1 MATMKKMGDVA
12 LRFLQRRSTSWFLLA
27 LNIVVAAGIMW
38 STRNVV
44 LADAWSYIGLANGIL
59 HGEYSMWWHLAED
72 YPDTVRMPGFPLVI
86 AGVMALF
93 GTWKSMIWV
102 NALLY
107 GVALLCTRAVIHR
120 VDGRVLTW
128 NLFLLLLIPM
138 IFIPYYITQVY
149 TEVPVLALTSLALY
163 IGMRPGPLRW
173 PWALALGLVFGCAFQ
188 FKPVL
193 LLLPPLYAVCRWW
206 QGRSW
211 AEARG
216 LVLMLTVFGA
226 TLLPYGLWNRF
237 QHGVFK
243 ITPLEGGAGVMHFGL
258 WAGKLPG
265 YTEKAYWHNFAG
277 DELIRFTPEEDIP
290 ANIAAY
296 EQEWQ
301 GVNERLTPLLT
312 AHDLVLF
319 TDTVEPPYPSMRTL
333 NPEYTVLRD
342 RLLIDRTIQ
351 LAKTD
356 PLYTAL
362 FKTYSAV
369 RFWVIGIQ
377 RADFAGA
384 SFAGRAQML
393 YATGITLLAFVATLV
408 LVPLAFRRGYVAWS
422 GIWQFVFY
430 MLYFG
435 LFHLPFAIQARYTVP
450 VRFAMFAVLAMA
462 VAGLLE
468 GRKGVAGADKGS
480 LTN

>member
-1 MATMKKMGDVA
+1 MKKIGGW
-12 LRFLQRRSTSWFLLA
+12 LLQTFSKSSTSWLLLG
-27 LNIVVAAGIMW
+27 LNLLVTAGIMW

-72 YPDTVRMPGFPLVI
+72 YPDTVRVPGFPLLI

-93 GTWKSMIWV
+93 GSWKAMVGV
-102 NALLY
+102 NVLLY
-107 GVALLCTRAVIHR
+107 AIALYCTRAVILR
-120 VDGRVLTW
+120 LDGRVLTW
-128 NLFLLLLIPM
+128 NLFLLLLLPM

-149 TEVPVLALTSLALY
+149 TEVPVLALISVALY
-163 IGMRPGPLRW
+163 IGIRPGPLRW

-188 FKPVL
+188 LKPVL
-193 LLLPPLYAVCRWW
+193 LLLPALYAACRWW

-216 LVLMLTVFGA
+216 MLLMLVVFGA
-226 TLLPYGLWNRF
+226 TLVPYGLWNRAR
-237 QHGVFK
+237 HGVFK

-277 DELIRFTPEEDIP
+277 DELVRFTPEEEIP

-296 EQEWQ
+296 EQEWNE
-301 GVNERLTPLLT
+301 VNARIAPLLT
-312 AHDLVLF
+312 AHDSVLF
-319 TDTVEPPYPSMRTL
+319 TDTVKAPFPSMRTL
-333 NPEYTVLRD
+333 NAEYTILRD
-342 RLLIDRTIQ
+342 RLLVERTVD
-351 LAKTD
+351 LATSD

-362 FKTYSAV
+362 FKAYSAI

-377 RADFAGA
+377 RGDLAGA
-384 SFAGRAQML
+384 SLAGRVQML
-393 YATGITLLAFVATLV
+393 YATGITLLVFLATLIV
-408 LVPLAFRRGYVAWS
+408 VPLAFRRGLIAWS
-422 GIWQFVFY
+422 GTWQLLFY

-435 LFHLPFAIQARYTVP
+435 LLHLPFAIQARYTVP
-450 VRFAMFAVLAMA
+450 VRFAMFALLAMA
-462 VAGLLE
+462 IAGFWE
-468 GRKGVAGADKGS
+468 GRKAHVDVLQATRKV
-480 LTN
+480 